1 MRTSKV
7 LIDKK
12 ENYFSENKSME
23 IEQNPILE
31 LYTSLDSE
39 DEKYN
44 LSEDNYIYN
53 NKLKIDNIFKRQNRK
68 KSTLKFDKYLKNFKL
83 NYKEDENMDK
93 YFDEIFNKYGLE
105 ENDENDEQLVD
116 IKFFGYNFKI
126 KRKNQINF
134 SNNLMNNIRKQE
146 QIKKNN
152 DNKIVNL
159 ILDRF
164 LKNRK
169 SIKNQDVF
177 SSHILFRRKKR
188 NSKNINNI
196 NLKSK
201 IKKNNEISLSKKEKE
216 EEKKEE
222 IKLEREEEFKSQYFI
237 GINKDSIKE
246 LEKKKEEILRA
257 IKNNVNL
264 KILKGEIGYS
274 DMDNFIKFEKRMN
287 AYNINQIDNKK
298 LLKLFEQEFISF
310 NEELEIITQKRKEER
325 RINNFIDDM
334 KFDIDNNNYIRNIQ
348 KKLFCNVFDFN
359 EKYNI
364 NILNP
369 KNDFFDKM

>member
-1 MRTSKV
+1 MS
-7 LIDKK
+7 
-12 ENYFSENKSME
+12 
-23 IEQNPILE
+23 
-31 LYTSLDSE
+31 
-39 DEKYN
+39 
-44 LSEDNYIYN
+44 
-53 NKLKIDNIFKRQNRK
+53 
-68 KSTLKFDKYLKNFKL
+68 
-83 NYKEDENMDK
+83 
-93 YFDEIFNKYGLE
+93 
-105 ENDENDEQLVD
+105 
-116 IKFFGYNFKI
+116 
-126 KRKNQINF
+126 
-134 SNNLMNNIRKQE
+134 NIRKQE

-169 SIKNQDVF
+169 SIKNKDVF
-177 SSHILFRRKKR
+177 SSRILFRRKKR

-201 IKKNNEISLSKKEKE
+201 IKSKNNEISLSKKENE
-216 EEKKEE
+216 EEKKEG
-222 IKLEREEEFKSQYFI
+222 IKEEREEEFKSQYFI

-264 KILKGEIGYS
+264 KILKGEIRYS
-274 DMDNFIKFEKRMN
+274 DMDNFLKFEKRMN

>member
-1 MRTSKV
+1 
-7 LIDKK
+7 
-12 ENYFSENKSME
+12 
-23 IEQNPILE
+23 
-31 LYTSLDSE
+31 
-39 DEKYN
+39 
-44 LSEDNYIYN
+44 
-53 NKLKIDNIFKRQNRK
+53 
-68 KSTLKFDKYLKNFKL
+68 
-83 NYKEDENMDK
+83 
-93 YFDEIFNKYGLE
+93 
-105 ENDENDEQLVD
+105 
-116 IKFFGYNFKI
+116 
-126 KRKNQINF
+126 
-134 SNNLMNNIRKQE
+134 MNNIRKRE
-146 QIKKNN
+146 QIKKND

-201 IKKNNEISLSKKEKE
+201 IKSKNNEISLSKKEKE

-222 IKLEREEEFKSQYFI
+222 IKEEREEEEFKSQYFI

-274 DMDNFIKFEKRMN
+274 DMDNFLKFEKRMN

-334 KFDIDNNNYIRNIQ
+334 KFDIENNNYIRNIQ

-359 EKYNI
+359 EKFNI
-364 NILNP
+364 NKLNP